1 MIFIRLYRINRPVL
15 EIKAGEDY
23 IHFPS
28 TTFRASNPTL
38 ERVKNKTEN
47 FMLERMRLDKRTVL
61 MTARVVYF
69 SRTIIHFCR
78 VNVLKVPL

>member
-1 MIFIRLYRINRPVL
+1 MDVEQEEPRRNPGEPSPATHLHMIFIRLDRINRPVL

-23 IHFPS
+23 IRFPS

-47 FMLERMRLDKRTVL
+47 FMLERLR
-61 MTARVVYF
+61 
-69 SRTIIHFCR
+69 
-78 VNVLKVPL
+78 